1 MGKHDRA
8 SPTLEHGHR
17 VLPQYLGII
26 ATRSD
31 PRPDPTV
38 RRGVSAEDDEAR
50 ATVVNEI
57 LARRWLLAD
66 MQRLERIRERYGVL
80 TMDDAVRWMGDMEER
95 KLKAVKEAIG

>member
-38 RRGVSAEDDEAR
+38 RRGVSAEDDPEKAIF
-50 ATVVNEI
+50 V
-57 LARRWLLAD
+57 
-66 MQRLERIRERYGVL
+66 ER
-80 TMDDAVRWMGDMEER
+80 
-95 KLKAVKEAIG
+95 LKAKYRKEED